1 MKQRKSFSAP
11 RVLGT
16 VEVRLEENLLGASI
30 MGSAQILG
38 QEERDEYIIYNA
50 DVWLD

>member
-1 MKQRKSFSAP
+1 MNSQKTFSAP

-16 VEVRLEENLLGASI
+16 VEVCLEENLLGASI

-38 QEERDEYIIYNA
+38 QEEMDEYVIYNA